1 MQQGPGGTQAEAS
14 IAIRANTAQPAVK
27 SRRLTGRSWSYTI
40 TSWLGLVPFLLF
52 CLLFEL
58 LPAVVIIQGSFT
70 DSNTNA
76 ATLNNYQRMFS
87 QISNL
92 HAFQT
97 SISISLV
104 TALLGAI
111 FGFLAA
117 LGVYNLRTGWLR
129 NFLIGFSSI
138 AANFAGVP
146 LAFAFVAT
154 LGVTGFV
161 TVAIHSWL
169 HMSLY
174 DHGFSIYQFWG
185 LVIVYVYFQLPL
197 MILVTL
203 PALSALRP
211 EWKEAAT
218 NLGASNFT
226 YWRRVALPI
235 MMPSLIA
242 ATMLLF
248 ANSFGAFATAFAL
261 AQGNINLVP
270 ILINFVVNG
279 NVIVDFGLGNALAVG
294 MVIVLLV
301 AVTLYTAMVRRVNV
315 WQGR

>member
-1 MQQGPGGTQAEAS
+1 MQPQVSGEVTETSLNGRTGKAASRARRPGG
-14 IAIRANTAQPAVK
+14 R
-27 SRRLTGRSWSYTI
+27 GWSYTL

-52 CLLFEL
+52 CLLFEIF
-58 LPAVVIIQGSFT
+58 PAIIIIQGSFA
-70 DSNTNA
+70 DNTTGGF
-76 ATLNNYQRMFS
+76 TLDNFQRVLS
-87 QISNL
+87 LPSNL
-92 HAFQT
+92 HAFGT
-97 SISISLV
+97 SIAISVV
-104 TALLGAI
+104 TALIGGVLG
-111 FGFLAA
+111 GFAA
-117 LGVYNLRTGWLR
+117 YGVYTLRTSWLR
-129 NFLIGFSSI
+129 NLLIGFSSI

-161 TVAIHSWL
+161 TVGFLTIFRID
-169 HMSLY
+169 LY
-174 DHGFSIYQFWG
+174 NAGFSIYYFWG

-197 MILVTL
+197 MILLTL
-203 PALSALRP
+203 PALNGLRP
-211 EWKEAAT
+211 EWREAAT

-226 YWRRVALPI
+226 YWRRVGLPI
-235 MMPSLIA
+235 LMPSLVA

-279 NVIVDFGLGNALAVG
+279 NVVVDFGLGNALAVG
-294 MVIVLLV
+294 MVIVLMV
-301 AVTLYTAMVRRVNV
+301 AVTLYTVMLRRVNI

>member
-1 MQQGPGGTQAEAS
+1 MQPQVAGEITETAITGGAGKATS
-14 IAIRANTAQPAVK
+14 SN
-27 SRRLTGRSWSYTI
+27 RRSSGRGWSYHL

-52 CLLFEL
+52 CLLFEV
-58 LPAVVIIQGSFT
+58 LPAIIIVQGSFT
-70 DSNTNA
+70 DDTSGAFTF
-76 ATLNNYQRMFS
+76 NNFQRVLS
-87 QISNL
+87 LPSNL
-92 HAFQT
+92 HAFET
-97 SISISLV
+97 SIAISLV
-104 TALLGAI
+104 SALIGGVLG
-111 FGFLAA
+111 GFAA
-117 LGVYNLRTGWLR
+117 YGVYTLRVSWLR

-161 TVAIHSWL
+161 TAALLNIFHL
-169 HMSLY
+169 DLY
-174 DHGFSIYQFWG
+174 AHGFSIYQFWG

-197 MILVTL
+197 MILLTL
-203 PALSALRP
+203 PALNGLRP

-226 YWRRVALPI
+226 YWRRVGLPVLL
-235 MMPSLIA
+235 PSLVA
-242 ATMLLF
+242 ASMLLF

-270 ILINFVVNG
+270 ILINFVMNG
-279 NVIVDFGLGNALAVG
+279 NVTVDFGLGNALAVG
-294 MVIVLLV
+294 MIIVLLV
-301 AVTLYTAMVRRVNV
+301 AVTLYTVMLRRVNV

>member
-1 MQQGPGGTQAEAS
+1 MQQGPGGV
-14 IAIRANTAQPAVK
+14 RAVADVITRTHTAQPAEK
-27 SRRLTGRSWSYTI
+27 TRGLSSRGWSYTI
-40 TSWLGLVPFLLF
+40 SSWLGLVPFLLF

-58 LPAVVIIQGSFT
+58 LPAAVIIQGSFT

-87 QISNL
+87 QIGNL

-97 SISISLV
+97 SVSISLV

-111 FGFLAA
+111 FGFLAS

-161 TVAIHSWL
+161 TVAFHDWL
-169 HMSLY
+169 HVSLY
-174 DHGFSIYQFWG
+174 DLGFNLYTFGG
-185 LVIVYVYFQLPL
+185 LVLVYTYFQLPL
-197 MILVTL
+197 MILVTV

-211 EWKEAAT
+211 EWREAAT
-218 NLGASNFT
+218 NLGASSFT

-235 MMPSLIA
+235 LLPSLTA
-242 ATMLLF
+242 AAMLLF
-248 ANSFGAFATAFAL
+248 ANSFGAYATAVAL
-261 AQGNINLVP
+261 AQGAINIVP
-270 ILINFVVNG
+270 ILIGFVVAG
-279 NVIVDFGLGNALAVG
+279 NVDIDTGLGNALAVG
-294 MVIVLLV
+294 MIIVLLI
-301 AVTLYTAMVRRVNV
+301 AVSLYTTMLRRVNT

>member
-1 MQQGPGGTQAEAS
+1 MQSKVARGPTDASTEA
-14 IAIRANTAQPAVK
+14 IAGQST
-27 SRRLTGRSWSYTI
+27 SRFRRPGRVSWSYI
-40 TSWLGLVPFLLF
+40 LTSWLGLVPFFLF
-52 CLLFEL
+52 CLLFEI
-58 LPAVVIIQGSFT
+58 LPALIIIQGSFA
-70 DSNTNA
+70 DDNTGA
-76 ATLNNYQRMFS
+76 FTLANYQHMLS
-87 QISNL
+87 QASNL
-92 HAFQT
+92 RAFQT

-104 TALLGAI
+104 TALVGGVI
-111 FGFLAA
+111 GGLATY
-117 LGVYNLRTGWLR
+117 GVYNLRTGWLR

-154 LGVTGFV
+154 LGVTGFI
-161 TVAIHSWL
+161 TVLIHNWF
-169 HMSLY
+169 HVSLY
-174 DHGFSIYQFWG
+174 DLGFSLYTFWG
-185 LVIVYVYFQLPL
+185 LVLVYTYFQLPL

-211 EWKEAAT
+211 EWREAAT
-218 NLGASNFT
+218 NLGASNFA

-235 MMPSLIA
+235 LLPSLIA
-242 ATMLLF
+242 AMMLLF

-270 ILINFVVNG
+270 ILIQFVVNG

-294 MVIVLLV
+294 MIIVLLL
-301 AVTLYTAMVRRVNV
+301 AVSLYTAMVRRVNT

>member
-1 MQQGPGGTQAEAS
+1 MQPQIAGDVAETSLRGGTAKATSRARRPGG
-14 IAIRANTAQPAVK
+14 R
-27 SRRLTGRSWSYTI
+27 GWSYTL

-52 CLLFEL
+52 CLLFEVF
-58 LPAVVIIQGSFT
+58 PAIIIVQGSFA
-70 DSNTNA
+70 DNNTGGF
-76 ATLNNYQRMFS
+76 TLNNFQRVLS
-87 QISNL
+87 LPSNI
-92 HAFQT
+92 HAFGT
-97 SISISLV
+97 SIAISLV
-104 TALLGAI
+104 TALIGGVLG
-111 FGFLAA
+111 GLAA
-117 LGVYNLRTGWLR
+117 YGVHTLRTSWLR
-129 NFLIGFSSI
+129 NLLIGFSSI

-154 LGVTGFV
+154 LGVTGFI
-161 TVAIHSWL
+161 TVGFLNFFHID
-169 HMSLY
+169 LY
-174 DHGFSIYQFWG
+174 NAGFSIYNFWG

-197 MILVTL
+197 MILLTL
-203 PALSALRP
+203 PALNGLRP
-211 EWKEAAT
+211 EWREAAT

-226 YWRRVALPI
+226 YWRRVGLPI
-235 MMPSLIA
+235 LLPSLVA

-294 MVIVLLV
+294 MIIVLLA
-301 AVTLYTAMVRRVNV
+301 AVTLYTVMLRRVNI

>member
-1 MQQGPGGTQAEAS
+1 MDQAAKGLPELATQ
-14 IAIRANTAQPAVK
+14 TATTGSAAMT
-27 SRRLTGRSWSYTI
+27 RRPRGINWSYAL

-52 CLLFEL
+52 CLLFEI
-58 LPAVVIIQGSFT
+58 LPAIIIIQGSFT
-70 DSNTNA
+70 DNTTGA
-76 ATLNNYQRMFS
+76 FTTNNYQRMLG
-87 QISNL
+87 QANNL

-111 FGFLAA
+111 VGTLAA
-117 LGVYNLRTGWLR
+117 YGVYNLRANWLR

-154 LGVTGFV
+154 LGVTGFI
-161 TVAIHSWL
+161 TVGIHNWF
-169 HMSLY
+169 HVSLY
-174 DHGFSIYQFWG
+174 DLGLSLYTFWG
-185 LVIVYVYFQLPL
+185 LVIVYMYFQLPL

-203 PALSALRP
+203 PALNALRP
-211 EWKEAAT
+211 EWREAAT

-235 MMPSLIA
+235 LLPSLVA

-248 ANSFGAFATAFAL
+248 ANSFGAFATAYAL
-261 AQGNINLVP
+261 AGGGINLVP

-279 NVIVDFGLGNALAVG
+279 NVQVDFGLGNALAVG
-294 MVIVLLV
+294 MIVVLLV
-301 AVTLYTAMVRRVNV
+301 AVSLYTAMVRRVST